1 MKVTNMGAQVRNP
14 DRVNIS
20 IDGAYKFS
28 LTLSQVVDLGI
39 KIGLEL
45 DDELL
50 ERLEIESTFGKL
62 YQRALEYSLVRPRSE
77 REMRDYLYRKT
88 LAKPVRNR
96 KTGEVT
102 LREGVNAEVTKRVL
116 GQLIDKGYVDDKGF
130 AEYWVRNRFMK
141 KGISGRK
148 LRSELASK
156 GVGKAIVEEV
166 LQGSGRNDT
175 EEIMKII
182 KKKRSRYDNQK
193 LMQYLAR
200 QGFSYDDIKA
210 ALAATDD

>member
-1 MKVTNMGAQVRNP
+1 LTTFNYIQDIDTFLKDKDWKHIKDWSGYIITNTGDVISEGNKSNHNLPILLNQNP
-14 DRVNIS
+14 DKDGYLRV
-20 IDGAYKFS
+20 
-28 LTLSQVVDLGI
+28 TLANN
-39 KIGLEL
+39 K
-45 DDELL
+45 
-50 ERLEIESTFGKL
+50 
-62 YQRALEYSLVRPRSE
+62 
-77 REMRDYLYRKT
+77 YRK
-88 LAKPVRNR
+88 
-96 KTGEVT
+96 
-102 LREGVNAEVTKRVL
+102 TKRVL

-130 AEYWVRNRFMK
+130 TEYWVRNRFMK

-156 GVGKAIVEEV
+156 GVDKAIVEEV
-166 LQGSGRNDT
+166 LQDSGRNDT

-182 KKKRSRYDNQK
+182 EKKRSRYDDQK